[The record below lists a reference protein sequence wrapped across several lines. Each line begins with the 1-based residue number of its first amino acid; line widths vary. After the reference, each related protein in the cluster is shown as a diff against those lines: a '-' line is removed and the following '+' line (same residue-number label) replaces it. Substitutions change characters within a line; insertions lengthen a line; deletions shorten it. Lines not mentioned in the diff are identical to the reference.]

1 MSNITLLTVYC
12 QIYRKLRS
20 LDGYMESSES
30 FWTIGAETIS
40 DPGTLNP
47 ADRSLWPDLVR
58 MQVRRVT
65 KAGGDAANYQN
76 CTATLNY
83 FHFGTKNRPHT
94 LDADVG
100 LPYLLLAG
108 VSSDLALLWT
118 FHSCLRHLVS
128 SPRVDRTRCASQ
140 LIEAPTS
147 DVITHIQEV
156 VRAHLETQTLI
167 LMSLKLLQLS

>member
-30 FWTIGAETIS
+30 FWTIGAQTR
-40 DPGTLNP
+40 GTLNP
-47 ADRSLWPDLVR
+47 GDCSLWPDLVR

-118 FHSCLRHLVS
+118 FHSCLRHPVS
-128 SPRVDRTRCASQ
+128 SSRVDRTRCASQ